1 MTIGPVDLDFTTGEG
16 RKRSADE
23 PRASHRPRLHPARYS
38 GVYVL
43 AAFII
48 GYGLWVPKTFLTV
61 TTLQSILGDQAVAGI
76 VTVGVVIALSA
87 GVFDLSFANNLSL
100 SGVICGSLMYHHGW
114 APWPAIAVSL
124 ASGAVLALVNS
135 YFVVKVGLNSIVV
148 TLGTSSVLIAVTSW
162 LSGNGQF
169 VTGFPASFTRIA
181 SPKPLGVPMLTIIF
195 AVVAF
200 LGWYVLEHTPFGR
213 RMQATGLGPDA
224 ARLAGV
230 DTSRMTVIAFLVAGL
245 TSSLAGV
252 LVTAQVDAAVPTVG
266 AGYLLPVVA
275 GAFLGATQVKPGR
288 LNIAGTVLAIYLLAT
303 GVKGLQLGGGGQAWI
318 TDAFNGV
325 ALLAAVT
332 FAALSQRSTGGLRR
346 RLGLR
351 PRRPDGRTTAVPD
364 SASV

>member
-1 MTIGPVDLDFTTGEG
+1 MTIGPVDLGFTGQ
-16 RKRSADE
+16 KRPSRPADE
-23 PRASHRPRLHPARYS
+23 PKRTRTPRLDLARYS

-48 GYGLWVPKTFLTV
+48 GYGLWVPETFLTS
-61 TTLQSILGDQAVAGI
+61 TTLQSILGDQAVVGI

-87 GVFDLSFANNLSL
+87 GVFDLSFANNISM
-100 SGVICGSLMYHHGW
+100 SGVLCGSLMYFHHF
-114 APWPAIAVSL
+114 APWQAIVASL
-124 ASGAVLALVNS
+124 ASGVVLAVVNA

-148 TLGTSSVLIAVTSW
+148 TLGTSSVLLALTSW
-162 LSGNGQF
+162 LSDNGQF
-169 VTGFPASFTRIA
+169 ITGFPASFTRIA
-181 SPKPLGVPMLTIIF
+181 SPKPLGIPMLTIIF

-200 LGWYVLEHTPFGR
+200 LGWYLLEHTPVGR

-230 DTSRMTVIAFLVAGL
+230 ATSRMTLIGFLVAGL

-252 LVTAQVDAAVPTVG
+252 LVTAQVDSAIPTAG

-275 GAFLGATQVKPGR
+275 GAFLGATQFKPGR

-303 GVKGLQLGGGGQAWI
+303 GVKGLQLGGGGHAWI

-332 FAALSQRSTGGLRR
+332 FAALSQRSTGGLWR
-346 RLGLR
+346 RLGF
-351 PRRPDGRTTAVPD
+351 RRENV
-364 SASV
+364 